1 MKCQGYY
8 RNWYKIRKMEFKDWI
23 TKKYL
28 DWRGDAIG
36 RDRSIKKFSDFI
48 GVSQP
53 LMSRWMNEKNN
64 PSLENARKIA
74 DRFGNEVY
82 DILDIPQDER
92 PVRADLREAIRQ
104 VPPENQDELLEL
116 IEEFLRDHGWQRV

>member
-1 MKCQGYY
+1 MKYQGYY
-8 RNWYKIRKMEFKDWI
+8 RNWYKIREMEFKDWI

-53 LMSRWMNEKNN
+53 LMSRWMNEKNK
-64 PSLENARKIA
+64 PSLENAIKIA